1 MHTTLTIRLLRL
13 LLLLHSDTY
22 HTYYTYHTYH
32 TYHTHPTYHT
42 YHTHHTHRTHYGRW
56 GTEDNTFVR
65 IFGTRT
71 RRQLQAIN
79 EAYTATCAATLPIY
93 HPTRHTPRHVRP
105 LATELILLQPPHT
118 RSTAFGSR
126 CGVT

>member
-1 MHTTLTIRLLRL
+1 M
-13 LLLLHSDTY
+13 
-22 HTYYTYHTYH
+22 
-32 TYHTHPTYHT
+32 
-42 YHTHHTHRTHYGRW
+42 
-56 GTEDNTFVR
+56 R

-105 LATELILLQPPHT
+105 LGIERILLQPPHT
-118 RSTAFGSR
+118 RTTASSAA
-126 CGVT
+126 GVSSSSYHPTRYGHSLQKAVQKEFSGHLKWALYLLVQVHLRTLIAACFTPYSHHSQRELHT